1 MFCSQCG
8 SQLPADARF
17 CSRCGAAVRSEIP
30 MPTALADSSTDTPAS
45 AGDATGGII
54 PYKNLPALLG
64 YYCGV
69 FSLIPL
75 LGLPLGIAA
84 IPLGITG
91 LRKQRRQPAVRG
103 HVHAWVAVILG
114 TLSTVLWTGLL
125 AFFIV
130 TLAND

>member
-1 MFCSQCG
+1 
-8 SQLPADARF
+8 
-17 CSRCGAAVRSEIP
+17 
-30 MPTALADSSTDTPAS
+30 MPPALAGSSTTTAAS
-45 AGDATGGII
+45 AGDATGGIV

-91 LRKQRRQPAVRG
+91 LRKQRSQPAVRG
-103 HVHAWVAVILG
+103 RVHAWVAVILG
-114 TLSTVLWTGLL
+114 ALSTVLWTSLL

-130 TLAND
+130 TLAKD

>member
-1 MFCSQCG
+1 
-8 SQLPADARF
+8 
-17 CSRCGAAVRSEIP
+17 
-30 MPTALADSSTDTPAS
+30 MPTAVADSSTTTAAS
-45 AGDATGGII
+45 GGDATGGII

-91 LRKQRRQPAVRG
+91 LRKQRRQPVVRG
-103 HVHAWVAVILG
+103 RVHAWVAVILG
-114 TLSTVLWTGLL
+114 SLSTVLWAALL
-125 AFFIV
+125 ALFIV